1 MEHYVVEGGIPLE
14 GTVRVHGAKN
24 SALPLLA
31 ATLLA
36 PGETTLVNCPDL
48 RDIQTALDILTSLGC
63 TTQREG
69 DTVTVN
75 TASCAGWRVPR
86 ELMGQ
91 MRASVLFLGALLAR
105 FGRGEAAWPGGCAL
119 GPRPIDLHLRA
130 FQALGAQI
138 WDTDGVLSCRG
149 DALRGRS
156 LAFPFPSVGATENAI
171 LAACGAEGTTE
182 IWNAAREPEIVDLQ
196 TMLQA
201 MGAEITGAGTGHIVI
216 QGKLPLHPCV
226 HRVMGDRIVAATY
239 LCALAATGGRGEVLG
254 VPGDLIRPVC
264 QALAQAGCRVRDL
277 PRGVSLEAPDL
288 LRGIGEGSTGPYP
301 AFPTDAQPLLLGA
314 LAGGQG
320 ETRLR
325 ETVFGSRFRYARGLA
340 DLGAEVSVQ
349 GDTLTL
355 TGCPLV
361 GCSLTAED
369 LRGGAA
375 LTIAALRAEGE
386 SRVYGLDHIRRGY
399 AGLEENLK
407 NLGGR
412 IRRSP

>member
-1 MEHYVVEGGIPLE
+1 
-14 GTVRVHGAKN
+14 
-24 SALPLLA
+24 
-31 ATLLA
+31 
-36 PGETTLVNCPDL
+36 
-48 RDIQTALDILTSLGC
+48 
-63 TTQREG
+63 
-69 DTVTVN
+69 
-75 TASCAGWRVPR
+75 
-86 ELMGQ
+86 
-91 MRASVLFLGALLAR
+91 
-105 FGRGEAAWPGGCAL
+105 
-119 GPRPIDLHLRA
+119 
-130 FQALGAQI
+130 
-138 WDTDGVLSCRG
+138 
-149 DALRGRS
+149 
-156 LAFPFPSVGATENAI
+156 
-171 LAACGAEGTTE
+171 
-182 IWNAAREPEIVDLQ
+182 
-196 TMLQA
+196 
-201 MGAEITGAGTGHIVI
+201 
-216 QGKLPLHPCV
+216 
-226 HRVMGDRIVAATY
+226 
-239 LCALAATGGRGEVLG
+239 LG

-277 PRGVSLEAPDL
+277 PQGVSLEAPDL

-355 TGCPLV
+355 TGRPLT